1 MNAGFEI
8 SWWGIEKDE
17 WIFANIAAYNCTL
30 GPMEQVFEKCIG
42 QAIQAIASDIAP

>member
-17 WIFANIAAYNCTL
+17 WILANIAAYNCVM

-42 QAIQAIASDIAP
+42 QAIEP